1 MPIRKNV
8 NNDVSKDSP
17 IATDRKVYGRTQK
30 LIVDCKSLLCFAF
43 FFLSQKWT
51 SDKSSF
57 LARPSIFIMPAL
69 RSFAC
74 IRVLVCQLKS
84 SVLIILY

>member
-8 NNDVSKDSP
+8 DNDVSKDSP
-17 IATDRKVYGRTQK
+17 IASDRKVYGTIQK
-30 LIVDCKSLLCFAF
+30 LIVDRKSLLCLLF
-43 FFLSQKWT
+43 FSLSQKWT

-74 IRVLVCQLKS
+74 IRVLVCQFK
-84 SVLIILY
+84 V